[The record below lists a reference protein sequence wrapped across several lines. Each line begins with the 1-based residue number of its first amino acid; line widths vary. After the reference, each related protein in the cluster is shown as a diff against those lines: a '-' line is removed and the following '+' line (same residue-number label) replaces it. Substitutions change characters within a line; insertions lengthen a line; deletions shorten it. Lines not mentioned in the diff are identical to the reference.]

1 MANIL
6 VVGSSNTDMVVK
18 TSRFP
23 LPGETLTGGDFFL
36 FQGGKGANQAVAAS
50 RMGGKVSFLT
60 KLGQDLFGQ
69 QTRKS
74 LEQEGI
80 FPELILED
88 KNTSSGVALIMVDQ
102 AGENQIVVVPGANG
116 NLLPEDLSK
125 AENALEEADIVL
137 SQLETPLSTLLSLAK
152 SVEIA
157 GKKLILNPAPAQALP
172 DSIYKNLFLITP
184 NETEASLL
192 TGISLENNSALS
204 KIGNWFLDKGVQNII
219 VTLGE
224 KGAYFHS
231 SKMQVLIPTHPVH
244 AVDTTAAGDVFNGTL
259 AVALAEG
266 MNWEKAIQTANKAS
280 GIAVTRMG
288 AQPSIPFRNEVF

>member
-6 VVGSSNTDMVVK
+6 IVGSSNTDLVVK
-18 TSRFP
+18 TPRFP
-23 LPGETLTGGDFFL
+23 KPGETLTGGDFFL
-36 FQGGKGANQAVAAS
+36 FQGGKGANQAVAAA
-50 RMGGKVSFLT
+50 RMGGQVSFLT
-60 KLGQDLFGQ
+60 KLGKDLFGE
-69 QTRKS
+69 QTRES

-116 NLLPEDLSK
+116 NLLPKDLSK
-125 AENALEEADIVL
+125 ADDVLKKADIVL
-137 SQLETPLSTLLSLAK
+137 SQLETPLTTLLSLGK
-152 SVEIA
+152 SVEKT
-157 GKKLILNPAPAQALP
+157 GKKLILNPAPAQTLP
-172 DSIYKNLFLITP
+172 DSIYQNLFLITP

-192 TGISLENNSALS
+192 TGISLEIETALS
-204 KIGNWFLDKGVQNII
+204 KIGNWFLEKGVQNII

-231 SKMQVLIPTHPVH
+231 SKVQFLVPTHPVK

-288 AQPSIPFRNEVF
+288 AQPSIPFRKEVF